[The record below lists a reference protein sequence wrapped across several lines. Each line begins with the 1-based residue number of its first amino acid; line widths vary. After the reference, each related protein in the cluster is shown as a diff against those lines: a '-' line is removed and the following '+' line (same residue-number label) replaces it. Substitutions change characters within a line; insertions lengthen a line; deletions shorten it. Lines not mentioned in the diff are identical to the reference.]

1 MLFHITNADEL
12 VRLKAA
18 SKGKLVVWYS
28 AAWCVPCQKMEKPL
42 LSSVAEE
49 SGITLLYCDQTVV
62 PDVFHEAEI
71 RQMPTFIC
79 YVDGVEVARRLS
91 ADTAKVC
98 MWMRRL

>member
-1 MLFHITNADEL
+1 MLYITTADEL
-12 VRLKAA
+12 AVRKRET
-18 SKGKLVVWYS
+18 KGKLVVWYS

-49 SGITLLYCDQTVV
+49 SGITLLYCDQ
-62 PDVFHEAEI
+62 PEVFHEAEI
-71 RQMPTFIC
+71 RKMPTFIC

>member
-1 MLFHITNADEL
+1 MFQITTADEFA
-12 VRLKAA
+12 VRKRET
-18 SKGKLVVWYS
+18 KGPLVVWYS

-49 SGITLLYCDQTVV
+49 FGITLLYCDQTVV
-62 PDVFHEAEI
+62 PEVFHEAEI